1 MINPDYFSTK
11 GNDKTPAPIA
21 VDIKAK
27 ILPLIDPG
35 VNTPNHLFKQDL
47 FLTSL
52 NVTFYN
58 SF

>member
-35 VNTPNHLFKQDL
+35 VNTPNHLFTQDL
-47 FLTSL
+47 F
-52 NVTFYN
+52 
-58 SF
+58 